1 MITVLNL
8 NLELKLIHR
17 IYVVIHRNY
26 ADGKTRILLKCKWTP
41 LY

>member
-17 IYVVIHRNY
+17 MYVYIEIMLTGRLVF
-26 ADGKTRILLKCKWTP
+26 C
-41 LY
+41 